1 MIGDPHFAPHPVRAI
16 GRLISFL
23 DGKLLGVRP
32 DDAQRD
38 PAKERWR
45 GFVCWMI
52 VIIVTVSISASLL
65 IVAYTI
71 NIYAGIAVESVM
83 VAYTLAARSL
93 FRESMAVYKKLSGH
107 DIAGAREALSMIVGR
122 DSAELDEEDI
132 VKAAVETV
140 AENTSDGVIAP
151 LLYDAI
157 CPVLGMFYKA
167 VNTMDSMIG
176 YRNDR
181 YENFGRFAAKS
192 DDVINFV
199 PARLSAAF
207 MTVGCAI
214 ASFFSKRFDVHD
226 AYRIYKRDRKN
237 HLSPNSAMTESVCAG
252 SLGLKLGGTHT
263 YGGVTVEKP
272 SIGDEKKRADK
283 DCIKDANT
291 LMFMTEAVACLM
303 LVVIMLT
310 ICMLIR

>member
-1 MIGDPHFAPHPVRAI
+1 MPHPVRTI
-16 GRLISFL
+16 GRLIAFL
-23 DGKLLGVRP
+23 DRKLLGKRP

-38 PAKERWR
+38 PAKERRR
-45 GFVCWMI
+45 GLICWMI
-52 VIIVTVSISASLL
+52 VSVVTALVSASLL
-65 IVAYTI
+65 IAAYMI

-93 FRESMAVYKKLSGH
+93 CRESMAVHKKLTEH
-107 DIAGAREALSMIVGR
+107 DTVGARKALSMIVGR
-122 DSAELDEEDI
+122 DTAELDEEDI

-176 YRNDR
+176 YKNDR

-192 DDVINFV
+192 DDVVNFV
-199 PARLSAAF
+199 PARLSAVF
-207 MTVGCAI
+207 MMAGCAL
-214 ASFFSKRFDVHD
+214 ASLFSKRFDIHD

-263 YGGVTVEKP
+263 YGGVIVEKP

-283 DCIKDANT
+283 GRIKDANT
-291 LMFMTEAVACLM
+291 LMFMTEAVACIT
-303 LVVIMLT
+303 LVPIMLT